1 MLFTFNE
8 KIKINYK
15 TLFIIEIFSKVF
27 NLEKPVEI
35 RVEQIYYKNASRF
48 FSRINL
54 FLLCKFSFTA
64 DPMIL
69 YLKV

>member
-35 RVEQIYYKNASRF
+35 RVEQICSKKVPSFF
-48 FSRINL
+48 FSRITL
-54 FLLCKFSFTA
+54 SFGLA
-64 DPMIL
+64 N
-69 YLKV
+69 